1 MYLATLVNAFGESQY
16 FDNTLMI
23 ITWDDWGGWYDHVT
37 PPIRPN
43 GTHLSFRKPII
54 FVGGLVKKGPIVNGK
69 QEAYVSHVQT
79 EDASIAKTIENLY
92 NLGTLGADDVGAAD
106 FSDVI
111 MPAGSTPATFT
122 PITSTEIPA
131 DPAPNPAPTF
141 PNDYRGRNGQ
151 RRLFRIV
158 PQNFAKAVPG
168 AKTFDSE
175 EDYYGKRSAD
185 Y

>member
-1 MYLATLVNAFGESQY
+1 
-16 FDNTLMI
+16 MI

-37 PPIRPN
+37 PPTRPN

-54 FVGGLVKKGPIVNGK
+54 FVGAYVKKGPVVNGT

-79 EDASIAKTIENLY
+79 EDASINKTIENLY
-92 NLGTLGADDVGAAD
+92 HLGTLGVDDVDAND

-111 MPAGSTPATFT
+111 MPAGSAPATFV
-122 PITSTEIPA
+122 PITSQEIPA
-131 DPAPNPAPTF
+131 VPAPSVVPTLPIDARPRKDGNPGMPS
-141 PNDYRGRNGQ
+141 

-158 PQNFAKAVPG
+158 PPNFARPVPG
-168 AKTFDSE
+168 ASPFNSE
-175 EDYYGKRSAD
+175 DDYYGKRSAD